1 MKRQIKFYSINERFD
16 FGKYKGRTVLGV
28 ARDNPGYINWCLET
42 VSFFIMDEKTIK
54 ELSSEA
60 PRYRISKPASDKV
73 KQKLLN
79 LTRNDHDDYDHDDYN
94 QSISNVAGK
103 PAAAA
108 PGSSPPLFG

>member
-54 ELSSEA
+54 
-60 PRYRISKPASDKV
+60 
-73 KQKLLN
+73 
-79 LTRNDHDDYDHDDYN
+79 DHDDYDHDDFPYHKRKTFEEYRGSYA
-94 QSISNVAGK
+94 QDVAGF
-103 PAAAA
+103 
-108 PGSSPPLFG
+108 SDQDIDDIFGGEPDAYWNIN